1 MRAYSRATE
10 GSARPEGGRE
20 APALGGGSGAA
31 RRAAGRNRAFDGRG
45 GRGPACLRAKQMGG
59 GSGAARF
66 AGEPGEGGQ
75 A

>member
-1 MRAYSRATE
+1 MGMFLSATE

-20 APALGGGSGAA
+20 APALW
-31 RRAAGRNRAFDGRG
+31 
-45 GRGPACLRAKQMGG
+45 G

-66 AGEPGEGGQ
+66 AGEPGEGGV